1 VKLAGVIALAVAV
14 IGAAPG
20 AARASDGLALRGYGT
35 AVVDGVLSAGEW
47 DTAAH
52 VDFQANR
59 SPVAGGGT
67 VPATAFVMNDATNLY
82 MALRVAVTTL
92 DNSAFDQ
99 FFGPPGSNGFASG
112 NDILRTV
119 PWGFEDASWQP
130 TGPSSWE
137 WIADTAAGGTQDG
150 TSSVRVSGG
159 VAVYEVAHPLN
170 SSDDLH
176 DFSLTVPSHVDYVG
190 LFQHC
195 IAGSCAFTNYTPY
208 PSKIVV
214 VSGTHIPPDTSITS
228 GPADGA
234 EVSEYATF
242 ELAGTDDVA
251 PPSEITFECKVDT
264 QEWVPCET
272 SFWSDA
278 TDEGWHTVSVRAF
291 DDMLNVDPTP
301 AERRWRLDTTSP
313 SRPRVLRRGRTLH
326 FSATDSGTPPGSIHF
341 RCALDA
347 KRLHACGSRFRA
359 RAGRH
364 LVRVRA
370 VDPAGNESN
379 VKIVRL
385 AR

>member
-1 VKLAGVIALAVAV
+1 MKLASVIALAVALV
-14 IGAAPG
+14 VAAPG
-20 AARASDGLALRGYGT
+20 AARASDGLAFRGYGT
-35 AVVDGVLSAGEW
+35 AAVDGVLSPGEW
-47 DTAAH
+47 DTAGH

-82 MALRVAVTTL
+82 TAVRVAVTTL

-99 FFGPPGSNGFASG
+99 FFGPPGSNGFGPG

-119 PWGFEDASWQP
+119 PWAFEDASWKQS
-130 TGPSSWE
+130 GSAWE
-137 WIADTAAGGTQDG
+137 WIADLADGGTQDG

-159 VAVYEVAHPLN
+159 VAVFEVAHPLN
-170 SSDDLH
+170 TADDLH

-195 IAGSCAFTNYTPY
+195 IAGSCALTNFTPY

-214 VSGTHIPPDTSITS
+214 VSGTHIPPDTTITS

-242 ELAGTDDVA
+242 ELAGSDDVA
-251 PPSEITFECKVDT
+251 PPSEITFECKVDA
-264 QEWVPCET
+264 QEWAPCET

-278 TDEGWHTVSVRAF
+278 TDDGWHTVSVRAF

-301 AERRWRLDTTSP
+301 AERRWRTDTTSP
-313 SRPRVLRRGRTLH
+313 SRPRVLRRGRTLR
-326 FSATDSGTPPGSIHF
+326 FSATDAGTPRGNIHF

-347 KRLHACGSRFRA
+347 KRLHDCGSRFRV

-364 LVRVRA
+364 RVRIRA
-370 VDPAGNESN
+370 VDPAGNESD

-385 AR
+385 AA

>member
-1 VKLAGVIALAVAV
+1 VKLAGVIALAVAL
-14 IGAAPG
+14 ISAAPG

-35 AVVDGVLSAGEW
+35 AVIDGVLSPGEW
-47 DTAAH
+47 DTAGRY
-52 VDFQANR
+52 DFQANR

-67 VPATAFVMNDATNLY
+67 VPATVFVMNDATNLY

-99 FFGPPGSNGFASG
+99 FFGPPGSNGFGPG
-112 NDILRTV
+112 NDILRVV
-119 PWGFEDASWQP
+119 PWAFEDASFQQS
-130 TGPSSWE
+130 GQGWE
-137 WIADTAAGGTQDG
+137 WIADLAAGGTQDG
-150 TSSVRVSGG
+150 TSSVRVNGD
-159 VAVYEVAHPLN
+159 VAVFEVAHPLN

-251 PPSEITFECKVDT
+251 PPSEITFECKVDA
-264 QEWVPCET
+264 QEWAPCET
-272 SFWSDA
+272 PFWSDA

-326 FSATDSGTPPGSIHF
+326 FSATDPGTPPGSIHF
-341 RCALDA
+341 RCALDG
-347 KRLHACGSRFRA
+347 KRLHACGSRFRV

-370 VDPAGNESN
+370 VDPAGNESS